1 MPRALLEFHPCPVW
15 LPTQF
20 ELVANLARVTVAATG
35 PQNGISRLCQS
46 IPELPRRLV
55 FSETQKARGGKKTAG
70 ALEETPALFIRLLRK
85 GVPKGRRCRPSFIY
99 ALWAPGPAGAPE
111 KKSNRLV
118 QPPQSSRARGR
129 GSQCRLALADCRE
142 HWRRACRYAATRRS
156 STKRWRGT

>member
-1 MPRALLEFHPCPVW
+1 MLLAIHWWPT
-15 LPTQF
+15 LPLFT
-20 ELVANLARVTVAATG
+20 
-35 PQNGISRLCQS
+35 
-46 IPELPRRLV
+46 ELPRRLV
-55 FSETQKARGGKKTAG
+55 FSETQQARGGKKAAG

-129 GSQCRLALADCRE
+129 GSQCRSALAECLE
-142 HWRRACRYAATRRS
+142 NWRRACRYAATTRS
-156 STKRWRGT
+156 SNKRWRGT